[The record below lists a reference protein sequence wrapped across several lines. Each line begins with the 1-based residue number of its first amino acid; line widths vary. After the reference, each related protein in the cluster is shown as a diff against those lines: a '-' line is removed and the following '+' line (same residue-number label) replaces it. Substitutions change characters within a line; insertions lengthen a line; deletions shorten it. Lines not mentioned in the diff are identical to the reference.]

1 MPLTRKEFNALLRTS
16 KIELMEFRRT
26 YGLDKRRRVKP
37 REEDRR
43 RKYSYSDDYSFWSRW
58 RELKFNQSALA
69 RELGISQPA
78 VRKRLLRI
86 RCENAEIAPKTL
98 LMVKMA
104 LGDIPSIFC
113 NVTLEE

>member
-1 MPLTRKEFNALLRTS
+1 MVLTRKEFNSVLRDS

-26 YGLDKRRRVKP
+26 YGLDKRHRVKP

-43 RKYSYSDDYSFWSRW
+43 RKYSYTDDYRFCARW

-86 RCENAEIAPKTL
+86 HRENAEIAPKTL

-104 LGDIPSIFC
+104 LGDIPSSFW
-113 NVTLEE
+113 NVTLEK